1 MNGIIN
7 IFGFIRLIPGVAL
20 LVITMPVF
28 GTGFLPAL
36 VSLSVLTIPSILICT
51 YSGIKNISQ
60 AVIQSAIGL
69 GMNSR
74 QILFQIQIPIA
85 YPFILLGIRTAVVD
99 AITIATIASL
109 MGAGG
114 LGRYLL
120 TGLSINNITLTLIGG
135 VIITLLAFV
144 SEGLFGFMQKKIEY
158 KYSGG

>member
-1 MNGIIN
+1 
-7 IFGFIRLIPGVAL
+7 
-20 LVITMPVF
+20 
-28 GTGFLPAL
+28 
-36 VSLSVLTIPSILICT
+36 
-51 YSGIKNISQ
+51 
-60 AVIQSAIGL
+60 
-69 GMNSR
+69 MNSR

-135 VIITLLAFV
+135 VIITLLAFA
-144 SEGLFGFMQKKIEY
+144 SEGLFGFMQRKIEY